1 MTFFLPRLL
10 NSTRQYTHSYGRKS
24 ISQKLRSSTGPSKN
38 SQYLT
43 DSRQNDD
50 RLEVLRTVEME
61 TWSEAKKPG
70 QRGVGH
76 VYDVTSQTE
85 RGISP
90 VGSLE
95 QREPE
100 TVYAAPGSSQSSDT
114 ITHAVSPTKDSQS
127 PFADKQDVV

>member
-1 MTFFLPRLL
+1 MAFFLPRLL

-76 VYDVTSQTE
+76 VYDITSQTE
-85 RGISP
+85 RGMSP

-114 ITHAVSPTKDSQS
+114 ITNAVSPTKDSQS
-127 PFADKQDVV
+127 PFADKHDVV